1 MALEQLTLT
10 ILGSGTST
18 GIPVIGCSC
27 AVCQSDDPRNR
38 RTRCSALLNFCGHN
52 ILIDTATDLRQQL
65 LREAV
70 RHIDAV
76 LYTHVHADHLHGIDD
91 LRVFTRRNRPALPLY
106 GSIATLEQIRHNFSY
121 IFEPVAEPGFVP
133 QLTTCP
139 AENSFSL
146 YGLTIIP
153 IPLRHGTMEVY
164 GYRIENLAYLTDCN
178 GIPESS
184 LKLLEGIETL
194 ILDGLRL
201 KPHRTHFNIPQAV
214 AMAQKIGAGQTW
226 LTHLSHEIDHPKHE
240 KILPPGIGLAFDGQQ
255 IRLDLPSR
263 KQEKG
268 PSKGG

>member
-1 MALEQLTLT
+1 MALERLTLT

-18 GIPVIGCSC
+18 GIPVIGCAC
-27 AVCQSDDPRNR
+27 AVCQSDDPRNQ
-38 RTRCSALLNFCGHN
+38 RTRCSALLNFRGHN

-91 LRVFTRRNRPALPLY
+91 LRVFTRRNQPALPLY
-106 GSIATLEQIRHNFSY
+106 GSAATLEQIRHNFSY
-121 IFEPVAEPGFVP
+121 IFEPVSEPGFVP

-139 AENSFSL
+139 IETSFCL
-146 YGLTIIP
+146 FGLTIIP
-153 IPLRHGTMEVY
+153 VPLVHGSMEAY
-164 GYRIENLAYLTDCN
+164 GYRVGNLAYLTDCN

-184 LKLLEGIETL
+184 LRLLAGIETL

-201 KPHRTHFNIPQAV
+201 KPHRTHFNIRQAV

-240 KILPPGIGLAFDGQQ
+240 KELPANIGLAFDGQQ
-255 IRLDLPSR
+255 IQLDLQVPEE
-263 KQEKG
+263 EKG
-268 PSKGG
+268 LS